1 MAAEHGAS
9 AMRAAWI
16 VNVVDDLDR
25 KLIEKSFRRQ

>member
-16 VNVVDDLDR
+16 VSVVVDLGR
-25 KLIEKSFRRQ
+25 KLIEESFRRQ